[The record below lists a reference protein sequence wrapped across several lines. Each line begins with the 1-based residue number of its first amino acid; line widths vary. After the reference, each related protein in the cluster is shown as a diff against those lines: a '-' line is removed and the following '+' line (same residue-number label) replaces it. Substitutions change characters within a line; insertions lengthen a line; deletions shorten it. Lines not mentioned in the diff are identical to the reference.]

1 MQNFSIILP
10 NQSGYFTVFFH
21 FSGEV
26 TLRFFIFLC
35 VFSPIM
41 LSFSGCFWA
50 PGMVLDE
57 SSKEDGSTD
66 TLATFQGAQV
76 HLQSITPKTLS
87 SIASEKKQ
95 AARIS
100 QKLLDYKPSAY
111 KLGSFDIVQVTVW
124 EHPELTLPLG
134 PYRSDNAIGQLIG
147 EDGAMFYPYAGQIPV
162 AGKTVAE
169 LRLTILESLSKILNN
184 PQIDVR
190 LIKSQSQRA
199 YVQGSVQR
207 AGVVPLSDV
216 PISLLEAI
224 NQCGGVNELGDMTRV
239 ELTRDGETFTVD
251 LLATYVAQAG
261 PSDIMLKDNDVIR
274 VAGQDEAKI
283 YVMGEVTKQQA
294 LPLIKGKMTLS
305 QALAEVGGLQVNTA
319 KSQGI
324 YVIRM
329 NVTPDTINV
338 YHLNSRNPL
347 ALVFGDQFQ
356 LKPNDIVFVDATGLA
371 RWNRVVSQILPTAQL
386 LYYSTLSV
394 TSTRNAKE
402 AISNW

>member
-1 MQNFSIILP
+1 MRFLAFS
-10 NQSGYFTVFFH
+10 
-21 FSGEV
+21 
-26 TLRFFIFLC
+26 C
-35 VFSPIM
+35 VLFPVVM
-41 LSFSGCFWA
+41 SFSGCFWA
-50 PGMVLDE
+50 PGMVFDQYSNE
-57 SSKEDGSTD
+57 NGSVD
-66 TLATFQGAQV
+66 TLASFQGAQV
-76 HLQSITPKTLS
+76 HLQSITPTTLAA
-87 SIASEKKQ
+87 IANNKVQ
-95 AARIS
+95 TALIP

-124 EHPELTLPLG
+124 EHPELTMPLG
-134 PYRSDNAIGQLIG
+134 PYRSDNAVGQLIG
-147 EDGAMFYPYAGQIPV
+147 GDGAMFYPYAGQIPV

-190 LIKSQSQRA
+190 LIKSQSQKT
-199 YVQGSVQR
+199 YIQGSVQR

-216 PISLLEAI
+216 PTSLLDAI
-224 NQCGGVNELGDMTRV
+224 NQCGGVNELGDMSRV
-239 ELTRDGETFTVD
+239 ELTRDGETTPIN
-251 LLATYVAQAG
+251 LLATYPPKAG

-329 NVTPDTINV
+329 DATPDTINV
-338 YHLNSRNPL
+338 YHLNSQNPL

-356 LKPNDIVFVDATGLA
+356 LKPNDIIFVDATGLA

-394 TSTRNAKE
+394 TSTKNAKD

>member
-1 MQNFSIILP
+1 M
-10 NQSGYFTVFFH
+10 
-21 FSGEV
+21 
-26 TLRFFIFLC
+26 
-35 VFSPIM
+35 
-41 LSFSGCFWA
+41 SFSGCFWA
-50 PGMVLDE
+50 PGMVFDQDSNE
-57 SSKEDGSTD
+57 NGGVD

-76 HLQSITPKTLS
+76 HLQSITPKTLATIANNKVQTA
-87 SIASEKKQ
+87 SIP
-95 AARIS
+95 

-111 KLGSFDIVQVTVW
+111 QLGSFDIVQVTVW
-124 EHPELTLPLG
+124 EHPELTMPLG
-134 PYRSDNAIGQLIG
+134 PYRSDNAVGQLIG
-147 EDGAMFYPYAGQIPV
+147 GDGAMFYPYAGQIPV
-162 AGKTVAE
+162 SGKTVAE

-190 LIKSQSQRA
+190 LIKSQSQKT

-216 PISLLEAI
+216 PTSLLDAI
-224 NQCGGVNELGDMTRV
+224 NQCGGVNEVGDMSHV
-239 ELTRDGETFTVD
+239 ELTRDGETTSIN
-251 LLATYVAQAG
+251 LLASYPPKAG
-261 PSDIMLKDNDVIR
+261 PSDIMLKDDDVIR
-274 VAGQDEAKI
+274 VAGRDEAKI

-319 KSQGI
+319 KTQGI

-338 YHLNSRNPL
+338 YHLNSKNPL

-356 LKPNDIVFVDATGLA
+356 LKPNDIIFVDATGLA

>member
-1 MQNFSIILP
+1 MRFLAFS
-10 NQSGYFTVFFH
+10 
-21 FSGEV
+21 
-26 TLRFFIFLC
+26 C
-35 VFSPIM
+35 VLFPVI

-50 PGMVLDE
+50 PGMVFDQ
-57 SSKEDGSTD
+57 SSNEDGSVD
-66 TLATFQGAQV
+66 TLATFQGARV
-76 HLQSITPKTLS
+76 HLQSITPRTLAAIANHKVQTA
-87 SIASEKKQ
+87 SIP
-95 AARIS
+95 

-124 EHPELTLPLG
+124 EHPELTMPLG
-134 PYRSDNAIGQLIG
+134 PYRSDNAVGQLIG
-147 EDGAMFYPYAGQIPV
+147 GDGAMFYPYAGQIPV

-190 LIKSQSQRA
+190 LIKSQSQKT
-199 YVQGSVQR
+199 YIQGSVQR

-216 PISLLEAI
+216 PTSLLDAI
-224 NQCGGVNELGDMTRV
+224 NQCGGVNELGDMSRV
-239 ELTRDGETFTVD
+239 ELTRDGEMTPIN
-251 LLATYVAQAG
+251 LLATYPPKAG

-329 NVTPDTINV
+329 DATPDTINV
-338 YHLNSRNPL
+338 YHLNSQNPL

-356 LKPNDIVFVDATGLA
+356 LKPNDIIFVDATGLA

-394 TSTRNAKE
+394 TSTKNAKD

>member
-1 MQNFSIILP
+1 M
-10 NQSGYFTVFFH
+10 
-21 FSGEV
+21 
-26 TLRFFIFLC
+26 
-35 VFSPIM
+35 
-41 LSFSGCFWA
+41 SFSGCFWA
-50 PGMVLDE
+50 PGMVFDQYSNE
-57 SSKEDGSTD
+57 NGSVD
-66 TLATFQGAQV
+66 TLASFQGAQV
-76 HLQSITPKTLS
+76 HLQSITPTTLAA
-87 SIASEKKQ
+87 IANNKVQ
-95 AARIS
+95 TALIP

-124 EHPELTLPLG
+124 EHPELTMPLG
-134 PYRSDNAIGQLIG
+134 PYRSDNAVGQLIG
-147 EDGAMFYPYAGQIPV
+147 GDGAMFYPYAGQIPV

-190 LIKSQSQRA
+190 LIKSQSQKT
-199 YVQGSVQR
+199 YIQGSVQR

-216 PISLLEAI
+216 PTSLLDAI
-224 NQCGGVNELGDMTRV
+224 NQCGGVNELGDMSRV
-239 ELTRDGETFTVD
+239 ELTRDGETTPIN
-251 LLATYVAQAG
+251 LLATYPPKAG

-329 NVTPDTINV
+329 DVTPDTINV
-338 YHLNSRNPL
+338 YHLNSQNPL

-356 LKPNDIVFVDATGLA
+356 LKPNDIIFVDATGLA

-394 TSTRNAKE
+394 TSTKNAKD

>member
-1 MQNFSIILP
+1 
-10 NQSGYFTVFFH
+10 
-21 FSGEV
+21 
-26 TLRFFIFLC
+26 LRFLALSC
-35 VFSPIM
+35 VLFPVIM
-41 LSFSGCFWA
+41 SFSGCFWA
-50 PGMVLDE
+50 PGMVFDQ
-57 SSKEDGSTD
+57 SSNEDGSVD
-66 TLATFQGAQV
+66 TLAAFQGARV
-76 HLQSITPKTLS
+76 HLQSITPKTLAA
-87 SIASEKKQ
+87 IANNKVQ
-95 AARIS
+95 TALVP
-100 QKLLDYKPSAY
+100 QKLLEYKPSAY

-124 EHPELTLPLG
+124 EHPELTMPLG
-134 PYRSDNAIGQLIG
+134 SYRSDDAVGQLIG
-147 EDGAMFYPYAGQIPV
+147 GDGAMFYPYAGQIPV

-169 LRLTILESLSKILNN
+169 LRLTILESLSKVLNN

-190 LIKSQSQRA
+190 LIKSQSQKA
-199 YVQGSVQR
+199 YVQGSVQK
-207 AGVVPLSDV
+207 AGVVPISDV
-216 PISLLEAI
+216 PISLLDAI
-224 NQCGGVNELGDMTRV
+224 NQCGGVNELGDMSRV
-239 ELTRDGETFTVD
+239 ELTRDGETTPIN
-251 LLATYVAQAG
+251 LLATYPPQAG
-261 PSDIMLKDNDVIR
+261 PSDIILKDNDVIR

-329 NVTPDTINV
+329 DVTPDTINV
-338 YHLNSRNPL
+338 YHLNSQNPL

-356 LKPNDIVFVDATGLA
+356 LKPNDIIFVDATGLA

-394 TSTRNAKE
+394 TSTRNAKD